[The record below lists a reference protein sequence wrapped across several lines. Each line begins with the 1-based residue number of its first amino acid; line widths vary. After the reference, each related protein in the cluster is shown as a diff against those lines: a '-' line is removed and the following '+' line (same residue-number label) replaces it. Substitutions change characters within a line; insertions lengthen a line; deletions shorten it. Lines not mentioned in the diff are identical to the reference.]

1 MFDMES
7 KRETLLEIVTV
18 LVNAID
24 TNQIVIEDRAIRSS
38 ESRNAINEAINK
50 ARFIIEKEEKD

>member
-1 MFDMES
+1 MES